1 MTTSIDVMRVRR
13 VMGRDE
19 WGAPQ
24 PFGPD
29 GWLLAHATDPAAGSV
44 VVSASDFEDGGP
56 VWLHAS
62 ISRGPL
68 MPTYEDLRA
77 LHRAVWGTTGYAY
90 EVHAP
95 ESQHVNIHPN
105 ARHLWGRADGKP
117 VLPEFGRFGT
127 I

>member
-1 MTTSIDVMRVRR
+1 MTTAIDAVQARR
-13 VMGRDE
+13 VLGRKE
-19 WGAPQ
+19 WGAPT
-24 PFGPD
+24 PFGP
-29 GWLLAHATDPAAGSV
+29 GWKFVHATDPAAGSV
-44 VVSASDFEDGGP
+44 IITPWDLEDDGI

-62 ISRGPL
+62 ISRGEQ
-68 MPTYEDLRA
+68 MPSYEDLRA

-95 ESQHVNIHPN
+95 DSQHVNIHPN